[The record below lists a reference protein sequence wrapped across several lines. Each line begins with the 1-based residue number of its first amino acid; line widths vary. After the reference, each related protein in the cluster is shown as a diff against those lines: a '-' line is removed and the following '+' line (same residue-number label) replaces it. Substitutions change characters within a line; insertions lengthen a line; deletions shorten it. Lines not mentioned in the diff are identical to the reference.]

1 MAVPAE
7 VDNAVLRHLPVIPAH
22 PDTVHDRLHITAI
35 TVTAGTVAGVV
46 RPIIE
51 AETIITIAV
60 AMDIT
65 ETTAI
70 IIHARIRVGITTAM
84 TVTDVGVEEAV
95 GVAEEA
101 TMAEGVV
108 AVAGVG
114 VTTAIRIMM
123 MTATIAIAKRI
134 NFQTIWNTFPQK
146 MTPWLPEPCSL
157 EILNL
162 ISLTRKLNAF
172 LDVMGICS
180 TLTSNVHP
188 QGPVMLTHSFVTRI

>member
-1 MAVPAE
+1 M
-7 VDNAVLRHLPVIPAH
+7 
-22 PDTVHDRLHITAI
+22 
-35 TVTAGTVAGVV
+35 TAGTVAGVV

-123 MTATIAIAKRI
+123 MTATIAIGKQKFWFKI
-134 NFQTIWNTFPQK
+134 SPQDGD
-146 MTPWLPEPCSL
+146 C
-157 EILNL
+157 
-162 ISLTRKLNAF
+162 
-172 LDVMGICS
+172 
-180 TLTSNVHP
+180 
-188 QGPVMLTHSFVTRI
+188 

>member
-1 MAVPAE
+1 M
-7 VDNAVLRHLPVIPAH
+7 
-22 PDTVHDRLHITAI
+22 
-35 TVTAGTVAGVV
+35 TAGTVAGVV

-108 AVAGVG
+108 AEVG
-114 VTTAIRIMM
+114 VATAIRITAMAM
-123 MTATIAIAKRI
+123 MTATIAIGK
-134 NFQTIWNTFPQK
+134 QK
-146 MTPWLPEPCSL
+146 
-157 EILNL
+157 
-162 ISLTRKLNAF
+162 
-172 LDVMGICS
+172 V
-180 TLTSNVHP
+180 
-188 QGPVMLTHSFVTRI
+188 